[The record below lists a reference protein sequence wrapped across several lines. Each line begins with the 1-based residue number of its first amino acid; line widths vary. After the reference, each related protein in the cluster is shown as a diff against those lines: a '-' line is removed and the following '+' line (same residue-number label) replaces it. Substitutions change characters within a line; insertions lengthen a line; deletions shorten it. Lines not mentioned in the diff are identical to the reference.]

1 LRSATVIL
9 DIGVC
14 KREEALVC
22 STDAGRKIESSD
34 EQSENASSW
43 ISRSSE
49 FSLITK
55 YESLSQFEKQS
66 LQRILTDD
74 GM

>member
-1 LRSATVIL
+1 M
-9 DIGVC
+9 GVR
-14 KREEALVC
+14 KREEALIF
-22 STDAGRKIESSD
+22 STDAGRKIDSSD
-34 EQSENASSW
+34 EQFENASSW

-49 FSLITK
+49 SSLITK
-55 YESLSQFEKQS
+55 CESLIQWEKQS